1 MKCESHY
8 EQFPPTST
16 FNPSHTS
23 FTAVGCVPYDPKIST
38 VPELSPHP
46 LPTHKHTRWWLKP
59 LSRIGVAA
67 LNGRGGRGVGASF
80 SGRSLHSSKFTSSE
94 VATKQGWLP
103 RNTSVGRRVLIYGC
117 AGLPGLPAGR
127 GWPCLMIRWLIH
139 GQSCRTDQ
147 APAGEQA
154 RDNSVQAFTSRIITV
169 SGQSREGK
177 RKQRRQIWEAN
188 VECVNFK
195 QVCDLRCNVCLPCNV
210 SVVMFVSLAVRV
222 TAKSSQLFQG
232 FAYPQ
237 FSSPQD
243 PSTHALWSRVLGLG
257 VGFSLG

>member
-1 MKCESHY
+1 MVE
-8 EQFPPTST
+8 
-16 FNPSHTS
+16 
-23 FTAVGCVPYDPKIST
+23 
-38 VPELSPHP
+38 
-46 LPTHKHTRWWLKP
+46 
-59 LSRIGVAA
+59 
-67 LNGRGGRGVGASF
+67 GGRGVGASF

-195 QVCDLRCNVCLPCNV
+195 QVCDLRCNVCLPCRPCNSQVLPAV
-210 SVVMFVSLAVRV
+210 SGFRLPTVLKPPGSVHPRVVESGVR
-222 TAKSSQLFQG
+222 AG
-232 FAYPQ
+232 
-237 FSSPQD
+237 
-243 PSTHALWSRVLGLG
+243 SRVFFG
-257 VGFSLG
+257 VRGRGSYSVCSLTSWC